1 MLRLSKRVEYGIFA
15 VKYIADNPDKKV
27 TAKEIA
33 EKMNISYEFLAK
45 TMQKLMKSGLIV
57 SQIGLNGGY
66 TLEKDPDSITIA
78 DIINALDEDTTIV
91 ECFSNQGNNTCQ
103 RDEICEI
110 RHDMN
115 SLQKEINNVFKNI
128 TISKLGAN

>member
-1 MLRLSKRVEYGIFA
+1 MLRLSKRVEYGILA
-15 VKYIADNPDKKV
+15 VKYIAENPDKKV

-91 ECFSNQGNNTCQ
+91 ECFGKQGNNACE

-110 RHDMN
+110 RHDM
-115 SLQKEINNVFKNI
+115 SGLQKEINNVFKNM